1 MAKEPTELTELEKEE
16 LESKRLQNELARLQL
31 ADLRAQVETKTN
43 QKKRGVA
50 DAMKANAD
58 RLAMQQ
64 RCNHHTG
71 GKGALA
77 ITQGQGDED
86 RPTCIG
92 AQVFLDDRIRF
103 VCGRCGAFC
112 WSDDPDRQ
120 KWAYWVNLWRHSI
133 NTEMMV
139 IGGLKQQRRVEI
151 PAA

>member
-1 MAKEPTELTELEKEE
+1 MPKELTELE
-16 LESKRLQNELARLQL
+16 LEQLEATRLQNELTRLQL
-31 ADLRAQVETKTN
+31 NDLRTQVESKTAA
-43 QKKRGVA
+43 KKRGAV
-50 DAMKANAD
+50 DAMKANED
-58 RLAMQQ
+58 RKAIQS

-103 VCGRCGAFC
+103 TCQRCNAEC

-139 IGGLKQQRRVEI
+139 IGGLKQARRVEI
-151 PAA
+151 PA